1 MATIHSLNNI
11 TLRELDPSLISANN
25 IFSQTKYSYDEF
37 SNGEMLKNV
46 VVPHVLEGI
55 LTIPL
60 ERGITT
66 GLHFKKWAD
75 KNSSLHN

>member
-46 VVPHVLEGI
+46 VVPHVPEGI
-55 LTIPL
+55 LTTPL
-60 ERGITT
+60 ERRITT

-75 KNSSLHN
+75 KNSALYN